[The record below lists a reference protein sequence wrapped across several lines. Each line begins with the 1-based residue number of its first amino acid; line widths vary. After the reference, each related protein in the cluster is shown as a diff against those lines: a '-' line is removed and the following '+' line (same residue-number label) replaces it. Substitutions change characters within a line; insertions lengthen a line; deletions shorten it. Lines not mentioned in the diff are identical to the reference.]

1 MNMTPDD
8 MDTSTN
14 TGTQPDMPSEMQRF
28 AHDLRNTL
36 SAVYTYAQILR
47 MSLDKPGSENELKL
61 AKSIEESVQDV
72 ENLIRTRLDEHKKAN
87 RTDPQLA
94 PGSEAGE

>member
-1 MNMTPDD
+1 MNMTSDD
-8 MDTSTN
+8 MDTSTKDAAA
-14 TGTQPDMPSEMQRF
+14 QPDTPSEMHRF

-61 AKSIEESVQDV
+61 AKAIEESVQDV

-87 RTDPQLA
+87 HADSPL
-94 PGSEAGE
+94 P